1 MSSPSG
7 SPTEA
12 GSESR
17 DTNLPTTTSPRLDG
31 VFSNSSE
38 NDGNNTSS
46 ATDDHSSDLPTTTSP
61 RLDGDFS
68 NSSENNR
75 SNTSS
80 TIDDHSN
87 DLPTTT
93 SPLVNGATSD
103 TSQNNHIESSSTID
117 DDSINL
123 LATTTPI
130 PNGSSSDTS
139 ADTSATDRS
148 ETSDTIGE
156 DSINLL
162 ATTTPI
168 PNGSSSDTSSDTSV
182 TDRSETSDTIGDDS
196 INLLATTTP
205 LPNGSSSD
213 TSSDTSATDRIE
225 TSDTIGN
232 DSIDLLATTTPLPIG
247 SSSDTSEDDCID
259 TSDTIDDD
267 SENLPTTTS
276 SRRNGVSTET
286 SNDRLER
293 SSSLGADSIDLLATT
308 TPLPD
313 DTSSDTTDPDNTSST
328 SSEVHDET
336 VIVSSVKIT
345 DEQRLDLQGLATAAS
360 LLRELDFPDIDAAAT
375 LPATAWNEQ
384 PWSFANLRFVVPR
397 RQPST
402 QFPLQPRHLANGFH
416 DEDHA
421 ATPTTPTPRQGSLA
435 QMRIPQQ
442 TPDDDMDGYMPRDN
456 LQAQALRIYEN
467 AAGLRRAATAS
478 NNNNNNNNLRDV
490 DVAFPHV
497 NGLVPDTPAPAAAS
511 PPGSPRRYHSN
522 DFPIT
527 PARPGSPEAS
537 ASPQRRLRRVGRSP
551 SLRSLSLSAEP
562 ILPSPDRQR
571 PGTPSPPA
579 SEAGM
584 DRDAR
589 AEAYIARLYAA
600 AAEAQGVAVARP
612 EPEPQ
617 QVDDWRAPDDY
628 MSDEEDENED
638 EDDREGGAPLNLDE
652 FPEGVIVAGLLR
664 AGFEALGTAREEV
677 NALDGGDNG
686 NLPAGMR
693 GVPAAVRAR
702 MELLLAEENFT
713 GATRQLMERLAFERE
728 VAGAARQGY
737 ERYEEEAR
745 RLAGFLG
752 EARLDADAWRAEA
765 RFYADLVFELHGE
778 LARARLG

>member
-1 MSSPSG
+1 M
-7 SPTEA
+7 
-12 GSESR
+12 
-17 DTNLPTTTSPRLDG
+17 
-31 VFSNSSE
+31 
-38 NDGNNTSS
+38 
-46 ATDDHSSDLPTTTSP
+46 
-61 RLDGDFS
+61 
-68 NSSENNR
+68 
-75 SNTSS
+75 
-80 TIDDHSN
+80 
-87 DLPTTT
+87 
-93 SPLVNGATSD
+93 
-103 TSQNNHIESSSTID
+103 
-117 DDSINL
+117 
-123 LATTTPI
+123 
-130 PNGSSSDTS
+130 
-139 ADTSATDRS
+139 
-148 ETSDTIGE
+148 
-156 DSINLL
+156 
-162 ATTTPI
+162 
-168 PNGSSSDTSSDTSV
+168 
-182 TDRSETSDTIGDDS
+182 
-196 INLLATTTP
+196 
-205 LPNGSSSD
+205 
-213 TSSDTSATDRIE
+213 
-225 TSDTIGN
+225 
-232 DSIDLLATTTPLPIG
+232 
-247 SSSDTSEDDCID
+247 
-259 TSDTIDDD
+259 DDD

-293 SSSLGADSIDLLATT
+293 SSSLGADSENLPTTTSPHVDGVSSNTSNDRIERSSTLDADSIDLLATT

-384 PWSFANLRFVVPR
+384 PWSFANLRFVVPP

-402 QFPLQPRHLANGFH
+402 QFPLQPPHLANGFH

-435 QMRIPQQ
+435 QMRVPQQ

-478 NNNNNNNNLRDV
+478 NNNNNLRDV

-497 NGLVPDTPAPAAAS
+497 NGLVPDTPVPAAAS

-522 DFPIT
+522 GFPIT

-652 FPEGVIVAGLLR
+652 FPEGDIVAGLLR

-737 ERYEEEAR
+737 ERYQEEAR